1 MIRFSVFYPAKEGQ
15 TFNLEYYKNTH
26 MPLAGKL
33 LEPVRYEVDKGL
45 SGGAPG
51 SPAPFVAAC
60 HFYFESLEY
69 FGARISVHR
78 PALQADMVN
87 YTTIEP
93 IVQISEIV

>member
-1 MIRFSVFYPAKEGQ
+1 MIRLSVLYPAKEGQ
-15 TFNLEYYKNTH
+15 TFDLEYYKNTH

-51 SPAPFVAAC
+51 SPAPFVAGC
-60 HFYFESLEY
+60 HFYFESLEHY
-69 FGARISVHR
+69 RARTSVHGATLR
-78 PALQADMVN
+78 ADMVN

-93 IVQISEIV
+93 ILQISEIV